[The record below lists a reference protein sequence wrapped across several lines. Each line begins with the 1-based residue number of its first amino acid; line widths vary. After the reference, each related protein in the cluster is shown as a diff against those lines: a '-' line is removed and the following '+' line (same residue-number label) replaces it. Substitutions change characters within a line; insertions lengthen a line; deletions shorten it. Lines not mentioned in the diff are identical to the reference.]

1 MYTKKKCKIY
11 VLSVLLCTFFFS
23 CSSIDFELPQGPQ
36 GTNGKSAYEIW
47 KEEVETGHINWPSTQ
62 VDLADFL
69 VYIKGEKGDKGKDGM
84 SAYDQWKILITQG
97 NVTNPL
103 MTLRSFGL
111 LQKIQKPIFGIFLAE
126 ETENHLILAKM
137 GIGISAI
144 KIQKSKL
151 SAKMERMELMAKT
164 DFPPM
169 NYGNNLLLAA
179 I

>member
-69 VYIKGEKGDKGKDGM
+69 VYIMKRD
-84 SAYDQWKILITQG
+84 
-97 NVTNPL
+97 
-103 MTLRSFGL
+103 
-111 LQKIQKPIFGIFLAE
+111 
-126 ETENHLILAKM
+126 ILADTAQ
-137 GIGISAI
+137 IADFFQIRI
-144 KIQKSKL
+144 
-151 SAKMERMELMAKT
+151 ELLIA
-164 DFPPM
+164 
-169 NYGNNLLLAA
+169 
-179 I
+179 

>member
-97 NVTNPL
+97 NVTNPHDPSL
-103 MTLRSFGL
+103 IWPSSKNTEADFWDFLSGRDGESPHIGENGNWYIGNKQTDILKM
-111 LQKIQKPIFGIFLAE
+111 KI
-126 ETENHLILAKM
+126 
-137 GIGISAI
+137 
-144 KIQKSKL
+144 KSK
-151 SAKMERMELMAKT
+151 
-164 DFPPM
+164 
-169 NYGNNLLLAA
+169 
-179 I
+179 